1 MLKHF
6 VGVGKNCKIFKHD
19 FIRCIHTTNYL
30 AKIVQFK
37 LADIGEGIAEVEM
50 KEWYVKPGDKV
61 NQFDNVCEVQS
72 DKAAVTI
79 TSRYDGIVKNL
90 HHQVGSLVKV
100 GAFLLD
106 IETDAVEEES
116 SFEASN
122 VANSAEEAK
131 EARKSQ
137 QKEENTVINQSGSC
151 EGGHGKALATPAV
164 RRISMENKV
173 DLSKVSGT
181 GKDGRVL
188 KEDVLR
194 FLGKIPQLES
204 SSAPSSSPSRTVAAA
219 SPIRITPG
227 QDQTVPV
234 RGYTRAMVKSMSE
247 ALKIP
252 HFGYDDEIHFDNLIK
267 LRSSLKHIGKERDI
281 KISYMP
287 FIIKATSMALTK
299 YPILNSSVDEKFENM
314 IYKASH
320 NICLAIDTPGG
331 LVVPNI
337 KNCEQK
343 TIWDIAE
350 DLKRLQEAGKK
361 QQIRPEDLSGG
372 TFTLSNIGAIGGTYA
387 IPIIF
392 PPQVAIGA
400 IGKVQKL
407 PRFDKDDNIY
417 PAHIVKFS
425 WAADHRVI
433 DGATIARFSNLLK
446 EYLENPAFMM
456 TELR

>member
-1 MLKHF
+1 MLRHF
-6 VGVGKNCKIFKHD
+6 IGKNCKLFKQHEFIF
-19 FIRCIHTTNYL
+19 RGIHTTNYL

-61 NQFDNVCEVQS
+61 NQFDNICEVQS

-79 TSRYDGIVKNL
+79 TSRYDGVVKNL
-90 HHQVGSLVKV
+90 HYQTGSLVKV

-116 SFEASN
+116 SSEVSN
-122 VANSAEEAK
+122 VVYSDEQAK
-131 EARKSQ
+131 EAKKVQ
-137 QKEENTVINQSGSC
+137 QKEEETVISKDGSN
-151 EGGHGKALATPAV
+151 EGGHAKALATPAV

-173 DLSKVSGT
+173 DLSKISGT

-194 FLGKIPQLES
+194 FLGQIPQLDSSKTS
-204 SSAPSSSPSRTVAAA
+204 SSASSQSTAAS

-227 QDQTVPV
+227 KDQTVPV

-281 KISYMP
+281 KLSYMP
-287 FIIKATSMALTK
+287 FIIKATSMALSK

-314 IYKASH
+314 IYK
-320 NICLAIDTPGG
+320 
-331 LVVPNI
+331 
-337 KNCEQK
+337 
-343 TIWDIAE
+343 
-350 DLKRLQEAGKK
+350 
-361 QQIRPEDLSGG
+361 
-372 TFTLSNIGAIGGTYA
+372 
-387 IPIIF
+387 
-392 PPQVAIGA
+392 
-400 IGKVQKL
+400 
-407 PRFDKDDNIY
+407 
-417 PAHIVKFS
+417 
-425 WAADHRVI
+425 
-433 DGATIARFSNLLK
+433 
-446 EYLENPAFMM
+446 
-456 TELR
+456 

>member
-1 MLKHF
+1 MFRHF
-6 VGVGKNCKIFKHD
+6 VGKSCKLFKHD
-19 FIRCIHTTNYL
+19 FIRGLHTTNYL
-30 AKIVQFK
+30 AKLVQFK

-61 NQFDNVCEVQS
+61 SQFDNICEVQS

-90 HHQVGSLVKV
+90 HHDVGSLVKV

-116 SFEASN
+116 SYETSN
-122 VANSAEEAK
+122 VVDSVEEAK
-131 EARKSQ
+131 KATKEQ
-137 QKEENTVINQSGSC
+137 QKEVESGRF
-151 EGGHGKALATPAV
+151 GGQNAKTLATPAV
-164 RRISMENKV
+164 RRIAMENKT
-173 DLSKVSGT
+173 DLSKISGT

-194 FLGKIPQLES
+194 FLGQIS
-204 SSAPSSSPSRTVAAA
+204 SPAPSSTASSALSHAAT
-219 SPIRITPG
+219 PIRITPG
-227 QDQTVPV
+227 KDETVPL
-234 RGYTRAMVKSMSE
+234 RGYTRAMIKSMSE

-267 LRSSLKHIGKERDI
+267 LRSSLKHISKERDI

-287 FIIKATSMALTK
+287 FIVKAVSMALSK
-299 YPILNSSVDEKFENM
+299 YPILNSSIDEKFENM
-314 IYKASH
+314 IYKSSH

-343 TIWDIAE
+343 SIWDIAE
-350 DLKRLQEAGKK
+350 DLNRLQEAGKK
-361 QQIRPEDLSGG
+361 QQIRPEDLAGG